1 MDGTKYVFFNFLP
14 VSMGSLYNT
23 KFLNILRDS
32 LLVLA
37 EYVLLYSDS
46 TSTNSS
52 LYLIPDFAIS
62 GIDFPDPARVLE
74 EESRS

>member
-1 MDGTKYVFFNFLP
+1 MVLRKFSMFLNDVSISICMDGTKYVSFNFLP

-46 TSTNSS
+46 KV
-52 LYLIPDFAIS
+52 LY
-62 GIDFPDPARVLE
+62 VYK
-74 EESRS
+74 